1 MAPRLSLQA
10 LLEVIQGD
18 DSVYFQPGRNVV
30 MEYPCIVYNVD
41 GMDTEW
47 ADNLAYKQEIQYQ
60 VVVIDRDPDNET
72 WRKVGRLSKSSFVRS
87 EVVENLNHYYFNL
100 YF

>member
-1 MAPRLSLQA
+1 MDQRLLLQQ
-10 LLEVIQGD
+10 LLEEIQGSD
-18 DSVYFQPGRNVV
+18 QVYFQPGRNVT

-41 GMDTEW
+41 DLLTLH
-47 ADNLAYKQEIQYQ
+47 ANNNVYKQDVGYQ
-60 VVVIDRDPDNET
+60 VVVIDRDPDNQT
-72 WRKVGRLSKSSFVRS
+72 WRKVGMLPKCSFQRS